1 MVKYNDTNK
10 KDIFSGNDYDSF
22 FVIILNWYYR
32 VYIIRIFFV
41 LVLLIKSDLKLNN
54 DIKNALNTSIN
65 TF

>member
-10 KDIFSGNDYDSF
+10 KVIFSGNEYDSF
-22 FVIILNWYYR
+22 FAIILNWYYR